1 MINFFYFIFFLSF
14 LFSENCINNLY
25 NSILKNIDKDI
36 FKIDVLADVYSRD
49 NNSYYKTIDLSLFV
63 NLEKKEISIDIDN
76 QIIILNQNKSKL
88 FYKDTNQLYIDY
100 PDSSLID
107 SIFSILNG
115 NYYDSFIE
123 KEENIFILE
132 NKFNLEN
139 ILLEFNRGCER
150 IIFFEFVN
158 ENSKIKGKNI
168 QINTISIMDLNNHL
182 NISDDYFEFDL
193 R

>member
-1 MINFFYFIFFLSF
+1 MIKFFYFIFFLSF

-36 FKIDVLADVYSRD
+36 FKIDLLADVHTGN
-49 NNSYYKTIDLSLFV
+49 NNSYHKIIDLSLFI
-63 NLEKKEISIDIDN
+63 NFKKKEISIDIDN

-100 PDSSLID
+100 PDSSLLN
-107 SIFSILNG
+107 SIFSIFNG
-115 NYYDSFIE
+115 DYSENFIK

-132 NKFNLEN
+132 NKFNVKN
-139 ILLEFNRGCER
+139 VLLEFNAKCEG
-150 IIFFEFVN
+150 ITSFEFIN
-158 ENSKIKGKNI
+158 ENSKIKGKDI
-168 QINTISIMDLNNHL
+168 QINTISIMNLNDYL
-182 NISDDYFEFDL
+182 NIPDDYFEFDL

>member
-63 NLEKKEISIDIDN
+63 NLKKKEISIDIDN

-100 PDSSLID
+100 PDSSLLN
-107 SIFSILNG
+107 SIFSIFNG
-115 NYYDSFIE
+115 DYSENFIK

-132 NKFNLEN
+132 NKFNIKN
-139 ILLEFNRGCER
+139 ILLEFNAKCEG
-150 IIFFEFVN
+150 ITSFEFIN
-158 ENSKIKGKNI
+158 ENSKIKGQDI
-168 QINTISIMDLNNHL
+168 QINTISIMNLNDYL
-182 NISDDYFEFDL
+182 NIPDDYFEFDL